1 MKPRFRLPFDTSRSS
16 ALTTPLRLV
25 LATTAAFWMGTA
37 QPQTTTSKV
46 SRQVTELRFR
56 DFFSTPVG
64 PAGLAFS
71 DTLRRA
77 DGQVVRLVG
86 HMVKCATPV
95 PGRFLLSPCPLQIV
109 GEAGSQGNDLPP
121 GAVTVCQDPSQ
132 QDWIVPHIDGLVAVN
147 GTLSVMSADEP
158 RGRMPRLRLQL
169 GPDAARGLTAAEI
182 AGFLHRRRH
191 LNA

>member
-1 MKPRFRLPFDTSRSS
+1 MNARYTVGIDLGTSHTVVAFADHAALVTAGEEAIRLLAIPR
-16 ALTTPLRLV
+16 A
-25 LATTAAFWMGTA
+25 
-37 QPQTTTSKV
+37 
-46 SRQVTELRFR
+46 
-56 DFFSTPVG
+56 VG
-64 PAGLAFS
+64 PGGMAFS

-77 DGQVVRLVG
+77 EGQVVRLVG

-147 GTLSVMSADEP
+147 GTLSVMSIDEP

-169 GPDAARGLTAAEI
+169 GPDAERGLTAAEI